1 MQVHLAVATALCMAN
16 MLEMRTT
23 TTAVLSVAPIEVE
36 EGTSF
41 VSEVQTETVGA
52 QVLVEPAMNVDC
64 PHRAPKWLSMIQT
77 FAKEPSRVR
86 TAEQTSIS
94 RSPSNRSLVLS
105 RTLFVGGVT

>member
-16 MLEMRTT
+16 MLEIRTT
-23 TTAVLSVAPIEVE
+23 TTAVLSAAPIEVE
-36 EGTSF
+36 EETKF
-41 VSEVQTETVGA
+41 VSEVQTGTVGA

-64 PHRAPKWLSMIQT
+64 LPRAPKWLSMIQT

-86 TAEQTSIS
+86 TAEQTSIF
-94 RSPSNRSLVLS
+94 RTPFNRSLVLS